1 LGANFYRGTD
11 GVIFVFDVTRKQTFD
26 CLDQW
31 RSAFL
36 IQSNQEGNNKFPML
50 LLANKIDL
58 ENRQVPTSMAEE
70 WSQKH
75 NMPMMETSAKES
87 INVDKA
93 FQEIARLVIGE
104 MPQEEIIYGETIKIQ
119 PVEKQQDGCSC

>member
-1 LGANFYRGTD
+1 M
-11 GVIFVFDVTRKQTFD
+11 FDVTRKQTFD

-58 ENRQVPTSMAEE
+58 ENRQVSTGNAEE
-70 WSQKH
+70 WSQKY
-75 NMPMMETSAKES
+75 NMPLLETSAKES

-104 MPQEEIIYGETIKIQ
+104 MPQEEIIYGETIKIA
-119 PVEKQQDGCSC
+119 PAESKPEPCAC